1 MKFFIK
7 KRLDWISHQSS
18 SVNAFHIDSAQKILF
33 CVLSRYGD
41 GIISFSIIKQFI
53 KRHPDKKYIILT
65 SRQLLPY
72 AKEILGDHAN
82 YTIIKINIR
91 NSFSFIRT
99 ALFLKREKPDIGLN
113 PWGHGNDSE
122 YFVSFAK
129 HFYFYKS
136 FSNFG
141 KTYNLYDRVR
151 KYLHL
156 EIISEKRLKHFDLS
170 KIHSIL
176 IAPLS
181 TDTTKNLSEELI
193 NNLLERLTKQFPQAH
208 ITTAVPAPFRNTEID
223 SELFLFRKSNAN
235 SSQFLSILKDS
246 DLFIGVDS
254 GPLHLALALGI
265 RSIAIFGPTS
275 PRTIFDDGH
284 NAKYLRNPLLKDSF
298 CFVKSCTK
306 PDCINQDI
314 LSDLLSPQSKID
326 HTTQLV
332 TDHCSMKNEIMRVC
346 QKAPLGS
353 LLGTRDLAPTI
364 IAQELK
370 KTW

>member
-1 MKFFIK
+1 MNFFIK
-7 KRLDWISHQSS
+7 KRLDRISHQSHLIDS
-18 SVNAFHIDSAQKILF
+18 LKIDSAKKVLF

-53 KRHPDKKYIILT
+53 KKHPNKKYIILT
-65 SRQLLPY
+65 SRQQLPY
-72 AKEILGDHAN
+72 AQEIIGDHEN
-82 YTIIKINIR
+82 HTIIEINKR
-91 NSFSFIRT
+91 NSFSFFRT
-99 ALFLKREKPDIGLN
+99 LTLLKREAPDIGLN

-129 HFYFYKS
+129 HFFFYKS
-136 FSNFG
+136 FNNFE
-141 KTYNLYDRVR
+141 KTFNLYDRAR
-151 KYLHL
+151 KYLNL
-156 EIISEKRLKHFDLS
+156 EITNDKRLSHFSLN
-170 KIHSIL
+170 KINSIL

-181 TDTTKNLSEELI
+181 TDATKNLSEKLI
-193 NNLLERLTKQFPQAH
+193 NNLLERLKKQFPQAH
-208 ITTAVPAPFRNTEID
+208 ITTAVPASFRNIKIN

-235 SSQFLSILKDS
+235 SRQFLSKLKDS

-284 NAKYLRNPLLKDSF
+284 KAKYLRNPPLKNSF

-314 LSDLLSPQSKID
+314 LSDLLSPQSEID
-326 HTTQLV
+326 TIAQLV
-332 TDHCSMKNEIMRVC
+332 TDHCLVK
-346 QKAPLGS
+346 K
-353 LLGTRDLAPTI
+353 
-364 IAQELK
+364 QEHEN
-370 KTW
+370 